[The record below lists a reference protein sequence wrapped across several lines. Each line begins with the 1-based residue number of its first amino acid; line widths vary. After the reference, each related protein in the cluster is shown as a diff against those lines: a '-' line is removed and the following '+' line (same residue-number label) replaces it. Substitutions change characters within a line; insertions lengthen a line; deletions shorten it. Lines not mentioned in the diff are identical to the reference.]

1 MTMLQSDVAA
11 PACTVFLVD
20 DDDDVRS
27 ALRFLLESEGLT
39 VRAYSCPEGLLTEG
53 GTRPDGCLVTD
64 YNMPGMNRL
73 ELVSALRKRGD
84 SMPAILVI
92 SDSNRTVRDRATAAN
107 VPLIDKLNSADSLVS
122 QIKEVMKARLN

>member
-1 MTMLQSDVAA
+1 
-11 PACTVFLVD
+11 
-20 DDDDVRS
+20 
-27 ALRFLLESEGLT
+27 
-39 VRAYSCPEGLLTEG
+39 VRAYSCPEGRLTEG
-53 GTRPDGCLVTD
+53 GTCPDGCPVTD
-64 YNMPGMNRL
+64 YSMRGMDGV